1 MINFTYLLPIFIFTF
16 SMSITPGPNNIM
28 VTASGANFGYRRT
41 LPHLAGIWF
50 GFSTLMIL
58 SALGLK
64 QIFELYP
71 IMETILKIIGVTY
84 MLFLAVKIM
93 RSGNSIKEGK
103 AAKPFSFLQAAL
115 FQIVNPKAVMMAIT
129 SMSVYTIK
137 GDLFVVT
144 AIYVILIFNLV
155 GFPATSVWTLF
166 GTIIGKKLKNEKF
179 RKIFNYSLGA
189 LTALAAILLII

>member
-1 MINFTYLLPIFIFTF
+1 MINFAYILPIIFFIF

-50 GFSTLMIL
+50 GFSTLMVL

-64 QIFELYP
+64 QIFDLFP
-71 IMETILKIIGVTY
+71 IMKTILKVLGISY
-84 MLFLAVKIM
+84 MLFLALKIM

-103 AAKPFSFLQAAL
+103 AAKPFTFVQAAL

-137 GDLFVVT
+137 GDLFRT
-144 AIYVILIFNLV
+144 SSILVILMFNLV
-155 GFPATSVWTLF
+155 GFPATSAWTLF
-166 GTIIGKKLKNEKF
+166 GTVIGKKLKNDKF
-179 RKIFNYSLGA
+179 RKIFNYTLGG
-189 LTALAAILLII
+189 LTALSAVLLVI